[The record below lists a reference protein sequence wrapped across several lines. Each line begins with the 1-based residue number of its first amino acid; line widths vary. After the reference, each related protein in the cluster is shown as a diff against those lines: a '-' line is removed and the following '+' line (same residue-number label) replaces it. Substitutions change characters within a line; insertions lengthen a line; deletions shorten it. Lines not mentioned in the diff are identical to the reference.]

1 MTEEFRTDLGRNI
14 FYQKYALTQAETWK
28 QRAKTI
34 VDYVCG
40 TCGDTQHPLMSL
52 EDREALTQYITD
64 FKFLPGGRYIY
75 YAGRPAPFF
84 NNCYL
89 FLSKE
94 DTREEWADLCKR
106 VTNALMTGG
115 GVGNDYSIFRP
126 EGSLLR
132 RTGGRASGPIP
143 LMCMIN
149 EIGRNVMQGGARRSA
164 IYASLNWKHD
174 DARAFMSA
182 KDWDN
187 MPIGNTGLSI
197 GDAKRADFNFAAPLD
212 MTNISLN
219 YDNQFLAEVAG
230 EINADDI
237 NMENWESFVGSLG
250 DGYLPET
257 FVNNVRFAMMNGEPG
272 FSFNFFDKES
282 ETARNACTEVTSFDD
297 SDVCNLGSINMGRI
311 TNINEMKHI
320 VELSSKFLV
329 CGTIRA
335 KLPSTKIAEVREKN
349 RRLGLGLMGVHE
361 WLLKRG
367 YDYEVGEEM
376 HEWLSVYRDASEL
389 AANEHCD
396 RLFISRPIAYRA
408 IAPAGTI
415 SILAGCTSA
424 IEPLYAVAYKRRY
437 LVNGDQHRYEYVI
450 DHTAQTLIQEHGID
464 PEVIQTAYG
473 LAKDPEKRIKF
484 QADIQDYVDMAISST
499 LNLPE
504 WGSKDNN
511 EKKVLELA
519 TIVAKYAPRLRGLTF
534 YPDGSRGGQ
543 PLTPVN
549 YEVALKHKG
558 VIFEENSDCAGG
570 ICGI

>member
-64 FKFLPGGRYIY
+64 FKFMPGGRYIY
-75 YAGRPAPFF
+75 YAGREAPFY

-89 FLSKE
+89 FKSEE

-126 EGSLLR
+126 EGSLLGQ
-132 RTGGRASGPIP
+132 TGGRASGPIP
-143 LMCMIN
+143 LMQMVN
-149 EIGRNVMQGGARRSA
+149 EIGRNVMQGGSRRSA

-174 DARAFMSA
+174 DSPAFMRA

-187 MPIGNTGLSI
+187 MPIGDTGITI
-197 GDAKRADFNFAAPLD
+197 GEAKRADFNFAAPLD

-230 EINADDI
+230 EVSANDI
-237 NMENWESFVGSLG
+237 GMGNWESFIDSLEA
-250 DGYLPET
+250 DQLPET
-257 FVNNVRFAMMNGEPG
+257 FITNVRFAMMNGEPG
-272 FSFNFFDKES
+272 FSFNFFDKED
-282 ETARNACTEVTSFDD
+282 ETGRNACTEVTSSDD
-297 SDVCNLGSINMGRI
+297 SDVCNLGSVNMGRI
-311 TNINEMKHI
+311 ESIDEFQRI
-320 VELSSKFLV
+320 VELGSKFLV

-335 KLPSTKIAEVREKN
+335 KLPSDKIAQIREKN
-349 RRLGLGLMGVHE
+349 RRLGLGIMGVHE

-376 HEWLSVYRDASEL
+376 RSWLSVYAKNSES

-408 IAPAGTI
+408 IAPTGTIGIIAGTTT
-415 SILAGCTSA
+415 G
-424 IEPLYAVAYKRRY
+424 IEVMFAVAYKRRY
-437 LVNGDQHRYEYVI
+437 LVNGTQHRYEYVI
-450 DHTAQTLIQEHGID
+450 DHTAATLIEEHGID
-464 PEVIQTAYG
+464 PEIIQTAYG

-484 QADIQDYVDMAISST
+484 QADVQDYVDMAISST

-504 WGSKDNN
+504 WGSKENN
-511 EKKVLELA
+511 EKTVYQMAK
-519 TIVAKYAPRLRGLTF
+519 IVAKYAPRLRGLTF

-543 PLTPVN
+543 PLTPIP
-549 YEVALKHKG
+549 YETALKHKG
-558 VIFEENSDCAGG
+558 VIFEENDSCKGG
-570 ICGI
+570 ICGL

>member
-1 MTEEFRTDLGRNI
+1 MGEFRTDLGKNI

-34 VDYVCG
+34 VDFVCG
-40 TCGDTQHPLMSL
+40 TCGGTQHPLMSH
-52 EDREALTQYITD
+52 EDREALTQYITE
-64 FKFLPGGRYIY
+64 FKFMPGGRYIY
-75 YAGRPAPFF
+75 YAGRDAPFF

-89 FLSKE
+89 FKSME

-126 EGSLLR
+126 EGSLLG

-143 LMCMIN
+143 LMCMVN
-149 EIGRNVMQGGARRSA
+149 EIGRNVMQGGSRRSA

-174 DARAFMSA
+174 DVNAFMCA

-187 MPIGNTGLSI
+187 MPIGDTGITI
-197 GDAKRADFNFAAPLD
+197 GDAKRADFNFPAPLD

-219 YDNQFLAEVAG
+219 YDNRFLAE
-230 EINADDI
+230 IADVNDAHDL
-237 NMENWESFVGSLG
+237 NMENWENYF
-250 DGYLPET
+250 DPDNLPDT
-257 FVNNVRFAMMNGEPG
+257 FINNIRYAMRNGEPG
-272 FSFNFFDKES
+272 FSFNFFDKEN
-282 ETARNACTEVTSFDD
+282 ETARNACTEVTSEDD

-311 TNINEMKHI
+311 ETIDEFERI
-320 VELSSKFLV
+320 TELASKFLV

-335 KLPSTKIAEVREKN
+335 HLPSTKIAEVREKN

-367 YDYEVGEEM
+367 YDYEVTTEM
-376 HEWLSVYRDASEL
+376 HQWLAVYRDSSVS

-408 IAPAGTI
+408 IAPTGTIGIIAGTTT
-415 SILAGCTSA
+415 G
-424 IEPLYAVAYKRRY
+424 IEVMFAVAYKRRY
-437 LVNGDQHRYEYVI
+437 LVEGTQHRYEYVI
-450 DHTAQTLIQEHGID
+450 DHTAATLIEEHGL
-464 PEVIQTAYG
+464 EAANIQTAYE
-473 LAKDPEKRIKF
+473 LAKNPEKRIKF
-484 QADIQDYVDMAISST
+484 QADVQDYVDMAISST

-504 WGSKDNN
+504 WGSKENN
-511 EKKVLELA
+511 ESKVAELA

-543 PLTPVN
+543 PLTPIP
-549 YEVALKHKG
+549 YETALKHKG
-558 VIFEENSDCAGG
+558 VIFEENDSCKGG
-570 ICGI
+570 VCGL